1 MHTTSDN
8 SLGGSAIDP
17 HGTDASPITRHVSA
31 SGCPANP
38 WRVCLFPFLALL
50 ALLLPTATLPGCGD
64 ATTPNPSAA
73 AILQNEVGITVQRL
87 GVGDVIRR
95 GEWAGIKLG
104 LSDTGTR
111 ARDVLVRVSGFDPDG
126 DTPLFERRITL
137 TPGQPGGQPV
147 WMYVRVPFNY
157 EPGDPN
163 TLVVTVNEAVES
175 GADYRAGRLLGR
187 FSLNPDGGKVLGK
200 TVGMIG
206 VLGRALGL
214 QAFALGETGGT
225 RNEWHEVS
233 HERVDIATG
242 ITPADIP
249 DRWVGLMGLDT
260 LVWAE
265 GDIATLRGESARA
278 LEEWI
283 GRGGHLVIVLPPT
296 AQNWMNPASNEL
308 HGLMPAVAVSRDEA
322 ADLVPLMPLLTNT
335 INPTFPRTGIVHTFR
350 PQADALPSDAIPIL
364 NTPDGATV
372 VVRRLVG
379 AGMVTMIGIDLN
391 QTALSQGDNIK
402 AEVLWNR
409 VLGRRGTQTP
419 PRAANPA
426 GILTSAIPGRQPWLM
441 DNDIPGLIR
450 QSGQAAVG
458 LLAGFAVFATYWLIA
473 GPLGFAILKRK
484 GLSQH
489 AWVLF
494 VATGA
499 AFTALAWG
507 GASILRP
514 HRVAASHVTFID
526 HIFGQPTQRARSW
539 QSILIPSYGEAT
551 LEIAGSDGAPIPGE
565 RSLSALA
572 PWDSLDGSGSGTTFP
587 DARGYTIDAG
597 RPDKMRFPVRATVK
611 QIQADWAGGPI
622 WEMPIPSEGGL
633 RLTPPGAAA
642 GQPLLQGVLT
652 HNLPGPLKDVV
663 ILVVRGQRPLTP
675 ARSTTSFDSSLL
687 ANALA
692 YQVSEWRPGET
703 LDMAVATLPR
713 AQQASQEL
721 AETFLRRLVPVSQTW
736 AAVGSEP
743 QVSDGRTT
751 ERMLALAL
759 FTQLEPP
766 NVDASNAS
774 TQYAAQRSATH
785 TWDLGRWFTQPSVII
800 IGQMTEAP
808 SPIPLR
814 LDGSEFASSGTVV
827 VRWVYPLGSN
837 PPTHPV
843 NPFIVAPPR
852 DGGSET
858 GPTPNTPTPPPTDG

>member
-1 MHTTSDN
+1 MD
-8 SLGGSAIDP
+8 D
-17 HGTDASPITRHVSA
+17 TRFAPRRHA
-31 SGCPANP
+31 SGYHATS
-38 WRVCLFPFLALL
+38 WRVASLLLSL
-50 ALLLPTATLPGCGD
+50 ALLLSIPSCGD
-64 ATTPNPSAA
+64 GTSVNTNAA
-73 AILQNEVGITVQRL
+73 AFVQQDEVAITVQRL

-95 GEWAGIKLG
+95 GEWAGIRLG
-104 LSDTGTR
+104 LTDSGSR
-111 ARDVLVRVSGFDPDG
+111 ARDVLVRLSGFDPDG

-137 TPGQPGGQPV
+137 TPGQAGGQPV

-157 EPGDPN
+157 EPGDSK
-163 TLVVTVNEAVES
+163 TLVATVSEAVEN
-175 GADYRAGRLLGR
+175 GADFRSGRLLGR
-187 FSLNPDGGKVLGK
+187 VSLNPVGGKVLGK

-214 QAFALGETGGT
+214 QAFSLAETGNT

-242 ITPADIP
+242 ITPGDLP

-260 LVWAE
+260 LVWAD

-278 LEEWI
+278 LEEWV

-296 AQNWMNPASNEL
+296 AQTWMNPASNEL
-308 HGLMPAVAVSRDEA
+308 HGMMPAVAVTRNEA
-322 ADLVPLMPLLTNT
+322 ADLVPLMPLLTNKV
-335 INPTFPRTGIVHTFR
+335 NPTFPKTGIVHSFR
-350 PQADALPSDAIPIL
+350 PQTDAQPNEAIPIL
-364 NTPDGATV
+364 STADGQCV

-419 PRAANPA
+419 PRLTSNRPGTIPT
-426 GILTSAIPGRQPWLM
+426 GILSRQGWLL
-441 DNDIPGLIR
+441 DSDIPALIR
-450 QSGQAAVG
+450 KSGQAAVG
-458 LLAGFAVFATYWLIA
+458 LLAGFAVFAAYWLIA
-473 GPLGFAILKRK
+473 GPIGFAILKRK

-489 AWVLF
+489 AWVAF
-494 VATGA
+494 VAVGA
-499 AFTALAWG
+499 IFTALAWG

-514 HRVAASHVTFID
+514 HTVSASHVSFID
-526 HIFGQPTQRARSW
+526 HIFGQPTQRARTW

-551 LEIAGSDGAPIPGE
+551 LEVAGTDGLVIPGE
-565 RSLSALA
+565 RSLNTLA

-622 WEMPIPSEGGL
+622 WEMPIPAEGGL
-633 RLTPPGAAA
+633 KLASTSGVA
-642 GQPLLQGVLT
+642 GQPLLSGVLT
-652 HNLPGPLKDVV
+652 HKLPGTLKDVV
-663 ILVVRGQRPLTP
+663 IIVVRGQRPLTP
-675 ARSTTSFDSSLL
+675 ARSTVGFEGSLL

-703 LDMAVATLPR
+703 LDLAVATLPR

-721 AETFLRRLVPVSQTW
+721 AETFLRRLIPVTQTW
-736 AAVGSEP
+736 EALGAEP
-743 QVSDGRTT
+743 QISDGRTA
-751 ERMLALAL
+751 ERMLALAM

-766 NVDASNAS
+766 SPDASNS
-774 TQYAAQRSATH
+774 TNQYAAQRSATH
-785 TWDLGRWFTQPSVII
+785 TWDLGRWFTQPCVII
-800 IGQMTEAP
+800 VGQMSEAP
-808 SPIPLR
+808 SPIPL
-814 LDGSEFASSGTVV
+814 LLNGSPFASSGTVV

-837 PPTHPV
+837 PPTHPSA
-843 NPFIVAPPR
+843 PFII
-852 DGGSET
+852 
-858 GPTPNTPTPPPTDG
+858 PPTRTDEQQDAPATPSPSDPSDPSGG

>member
-1 MHTTSDN
+1 MP
-8 SLGGSAIDP
+8 GCSAVAW
-17 HGTDASPITRHVSA
+17 HAA
-31 SGCPANP
+31 P
-38 WRVCLFPFLALL
+38 WRVAFLLLIL
-50 ALLLPTATLPGCGD
+50 ALLLPLPSCGD
-64 ATTPNPSAA
+64 GTSVNTNAA
-73 AILQNEVGITVQRL
+73 AFVQQDEVGISVQRL

-95 GEWAGIKLG
+95 GEWAGIRLG
-104 LSDTGTR
+104 LTDTGSR
-111 ARDVLVRVSGFDPDG
+111 ARDVLVRLSGFDPDG

-137 TPGQPGGQPV
+137 TPGQSGGQPV

-157 EPGDPN
+157 EPGDAN
-163 TLVVTVNEAVES
+163 TLVATVSEAIES
-175 GADYRAGRLLGR
+175 GADYRPGRLLGR
-187 FSLNPDGGKVLGK
+187 VSLNPVSGKVLGK

-214 QAFALGETGGT
+214 QAFSLADTGGA
-225 RNEWHEVS
+225 RNDWHEVS

-242 ITPADIP
+242 ITPGDLP

-265 GDIATLRGESARA
+265 GDISTLRGESARA
-278 LEEWI
+278 LEEWV

-296 AQNWMNPASNEL
+296 AQSWMNPASNEL
-308 HGLMPAVAVSRDEA
+308 HGLMPAVAVSRNEA
-322 ADLVPLMPLLTNT
+322 ADLVPFMPLLTNT
-335 INPTFPRTGIVHTFR
+335 VNPTFPKTGIVHTFR
-350 PQADALPSDAIPIL
+350 PQAEAQPNEAIPIL
-364 NTPDGATV
+364 NTADGQCV

-419 PRAANPA
+419 PRVAANRA
-426 GILTSAIPGRQPWLM
+426 GVIPQAILGRQGWLL
-441 DNDIPGLIR
+441 DNDIPALIR
-450 QSGQAAVG
+450 QSGQAAIG

-489 AWVLF
+489 AWVAF

-499 AFTALAWG
+499 IFTALAWG

-514 HRVAASHVTFID
+514 HTVSASHVTFID
-526 HIFGQPTQRARSW
+526 HVFGQPTQRARTW

-551 LEIAGSDGAPIPGE
+551 LEVGGTDGLAVPGE
-565 RSLSALA
+565 RSLSTLA

-622 WEMPIPSEGGL
+622 WEMPIPTSEGLKLAPTSGV
-633 RLTPPGAAA
+633 A
-642 GQPLLQGVLT
+642 GQPLLSGVLT
-652 HNLPGPLKDVV
+652 HNLPGPLKEVV
-663 ILVVRGQRPLTP
+663 IIVVRGQRPLVP
-675 ARSTTSFDSSLL
+675 ARSSVGFEGSLL

-721 AETFLRRLVPVSQTW
+721 AESFLRRLIPVTQTW
-736 AAVGSEP
+736 DALGAEP
-743 QVSDGRTT
+743 QVGDGRTA
-751 ERMLALAL
+751 ERMLALAM

-766 NVDASNAS
+766 SPDASNS
-774 TQYAAQRSATH
+774 TNQYAAQRSATH
-785 TWDLGRWFTQPSVII
+785 TWDLGRWFTQPCVII
-800 IGQMTEAP
+800 VGQMSETP
-808 SPIPLR
+808 SPIPLL
-814 LDGSEFASSGTVV
+814 LDGATFASSGTVV

-837 PPTHPV
+837 PPTHPSS
-843 NPFIVAPPR
+843 PFIVSPLRPEGSEDGSDAAPDTAPAPA
-852 DGGSET
+852 DPANPGGS
-858 GPTPNTPTPPPTDG
+858 